1 MYTRHACL
9 SSSVRSGVA
18 SSAASWPGSL
28 SLLAGMAGAGAG
40 AGPALLKGLA
50 MVPSVRLLTADCC
63 VVTLSCTNQYPD
75 PAIM

>member
-40 AGPALLKGLA
+40 AGAGPALLKGFA
-50 MVPSVRLLTADCC
+50 MVPSVRLLTA
-63 VVTLSCTNQYPD
+63 VL
-75 PAIM
+75 

>member
-9 SSSVRSGVA
+9 SSSVLSGVA
-18 SSAASWPGSL
+18 SSAASWPASF

-50 MVPSVRLLTADCC
+50 MVPSVRLTADCC
-63 VVTLSCTNQYPD
+63 VVTLSCANQYPD